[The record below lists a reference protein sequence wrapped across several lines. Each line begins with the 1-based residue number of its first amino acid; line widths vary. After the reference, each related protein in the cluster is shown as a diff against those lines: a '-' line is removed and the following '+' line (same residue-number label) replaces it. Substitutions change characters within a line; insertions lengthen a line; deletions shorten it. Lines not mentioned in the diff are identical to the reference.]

1 MIAVLLIVCGY
12 VEFLFRDFWLTI
24 TNGYNFWHFD
34 ELKAT
39 QSGAWEAEMRAT
51 GNVPVDLLDRFR
63 FSFLNTP
70 LLEDF
75 GLSTILRIFGPN
87 MSPISFGYG
96 IGFSQQRN
104 EDNEKDGQKR
114 QTTEI
119 VAYRMDVNQRQEEP
133 ALG

>member
-1 MIAVLLIVCGY
+1 MKNTYIGLAIFFAIV
-12 VEFLFRDFWLTI
+12 I
-24 TNGYNFWHFD
+24 
-34 ELKAT
+34 
-39 QSGAWEAEMRAT
+39 
-51 GNVPVDLLDRFR
+51 
-63 FSFLNTP
+63 
-70 LLEDF
+70 
-75 GLSTILRIFGPN
+75 
-87 MSPISFGYG
+87 GYG